1 MSALLDHVK
10 TEFQHSEDVCF
21 LCRKSWNQIIFYID
35 RMLLLFY
42 MFIIFSHSKI
52 LHIYICKHIYIY
64 IYMYM

>member
-21 LCRKSWNQIIFYID
+21 LCRKSWNQIILYID

-42 MFIIFSHSKI
+42 MFIIFSHRKF
-52 LHIYICKHIYIY
+52 LHIKYIYISY